1 MKPVSKT
8 AFYCCGVRALDAASA
23 RPICN
28 DGYAGRFMT
37 PEAWAVFE
45 PFRGLDGPNA
55 SNVVRHRMIDDL
67 LRARLARRPDTGI
80 VIMGAG
86 FDTRAFRL
94 PGGRWVELDEPAV
107 IAAKDIE
114 IPAAQAPNPLTRVAI
129 AFDGQPVAPALAPFR
144 DLPEP
149 VVVLEGVLPYLA
161 DAEASELLCALRRT
175 FDSPTL
181 VCDLTTR
188 AFSRRFSGEIGDKL
202 RALGAPFGLQ
212 PASGSSHASR
222 SWRAPR
228 RSERCAFHAGSWP
241 RCCGPCA
248 TGTPSPR
255 SFPLQPRPPPI
266 PGEPA
271 GCGGWAIEVICR
283 RPRHSTGRRRPARSP
298 GRTRAYGSLG
308 CRRVRE

>member
-67 LRARLARRPDTGI
+67 LRARLARRPETGI

-175 FDSPTL
+175 FHSPTL

-202 RALGAPFGLQ
+202 RALGAPFGRLQ
-212 PASGSSHASR
+212 AEPRELIEAAGFRLESRESVVARAAALGALRIPRWLLATLLRTLRDGYSIATFVSAPPAATADSG
-222 SWRAPR
+222 
-228 RSERCAFHAGSWP
+228 
-241 RCCGPCA
+241 
-248 TGTPSPR
+248 
-255 SFPLQPRPPPI
+255 
-266 PGEPA
+266 
-271 GCGGWAIEVICR
+271 
-283 RPRHSTGRRRPARSP
+283 
-298 GRTRAYGSLG
+298 
-308 CRRVRE
+308 

>member
-8 AFYCCGVRALDAASA
+8 AYYCCGVRALDAASA
-23 RPICN
+23 RPIC
-28 DGYAGRFMT
+28 DDRYAGRFMT

-45 PFRGLDGPNA
+45 PFRNLEGPNA

-67 LRARLARRPDTGI
+67 LRARLARRPETGI

-107 IAAKDIE
+107 IAAKDAE
-114 IPAAQAPNPLTRVAI
+114 IPARQAPNPLTRVAVT
-129 AFDGQPVAPALAPFR
+129 FDGRPVAPALAPFR

-161 DAEASELLCALRRT
+161 DAEASELLGALRST

-188 AFSRRFSGEIGDKL
+188 AFTRRFSGEIGGKL
-202 RALGAPFGLQ
+202 RALGAPFGRLQ
-212 PASGSSHASR
+212 AEPRELIEAAGFRLESRESIVARAAALGALRVPRWLLATLLRTLRDGYTIARFASGPLGAT
-222 SWRAPR
+222 
-228 RSERCAFHAGSWP
+228 AG
-241 RCCGPCA
+241 
-248 TGTPSPR
+248 
-255 SFPLQPRPPPI
+255 
-266 PGEPA
+266 A
-271 GCGGWAIEVICR
+271 G
-283 RPRHSTGRRRPARSP
+283 
-298 GRTRAYGSLG
+298 
-308 CRRVRE
+308 